1 MDNDPFFKIMILSNT
16 YANAER
22 GHGGEGQGVGEEE
35 GERRAYADE
44 LDAHAEG
51 DDALVQGDG
60 DEQRPH
66 ILRVLLQS
74 DGEALQR
81 REERKVGKSR
91 QTSLARAGTIFTQ
104 PGTIH
109 FSILSI
115 TPSRIYLCIEDFG
128 KIVLE

>member
-1 MDNDPFFKIMILSNT
+1 MIFSNT

-22 GHGGEGQGVGEEE
+22 RHGGESEGVGEEE
-35 GERRAYADE
+35 GERRAHGDE
-44 LDAHAEG
+44 LDAHAER

-104 PGTIH
+104 PGTNH
-109 FSILSI
+109 FPFSLQGDKSGWGH
-115 TPSRIYLCIEDFG
+115 CFC
-128 KIVLE
+128 